1 LSGLGGLLYG
11 GCEIL
16 PDDNGEKPL
25 DRLAFRGETEAVKQ
39 LIRLTTLFC
48 ACAALAL
55 TAVAGPEPLPNGK
68 EMKQVAPAPLPE
80 CNWTGFYI
88 GLNVGGQWG
97 HSEDRDIDGYQA
109 PEPHE
114 WGYDESGVIAGGQV
128 GYNFQWNWL
137 VLGVEA
143 EGGYMNLEGRGV
155 SQFDASFEGSDTHG
169 KTDSDFFTTIR
180 GRLGFTFGHW
190 LFYATGGGIGVNYE
204 TRVIDNCDTGACGSE
219 LINAGK
225 TEFNW
230 GWTGGGGI
238 EYMFNCHWTMKAEY
252 LRYQLDDQTFS
263 GAARFS
269 DGDFAGRFR
278 FKGIGTEGN
287 IVRAGL
293 NYKF

>member
-1 LSGLGGLLYG
+1 M
-11 GCEIL
+11 

-68 EMKQVAPAPLPE
+68 EMKQVAPAPLLE

-180 GRLGFTFGHW
+180 GRLGFAFGHW